1 MSSIKGVT
9 SWLRD
14 GQDNTVPQSGGWVV
28 YELRASVPVTES
40 GLCDLR
46 QVNSLFF
53 SFIIC
58 KMGIT

>member
-1 MSSIKGVT
+1 MSSIKAVT

-28 YELRASVPVTES
+28 YELRASVPVPAS

-46 QVNSLFF
+46 QV
-53 SFIIC
+53 
-58 KMGIT
+58 T